1 MQATKDLKT
10 LASAAGVT
18 GAPALAYG
26 EFVSAAAPEQITAS
40 NAEVKALIEN
50 VYEALCD
57 DLNTPI
63 ALSHIFDAVR
73 IINTA
78 KDKSIVLDAS
88 DYKALT
94 DLFDNIVTGV
104 LGLRDEESEG
114 GKAIQTIDG
123 LVNMVLEH
131 RKAAKAAKD
140 WATSDRIRDDLKALG
155 IQIKDTKDGTEWTL
169 E

>member
-1 MQATKDLKT
+1 MAT
-10 LASAAGVT
+10 AVGGSSAA
-18 GAPALAYG
+18 PLAYG
-26 EFVSAAAPEQITAS
+26 EFVSAVAPDVIEAS
-40 NAEVKALIEN
+40 NAEVKALIN
-50 VYEALCD
+50 GVYEALCD

-73 IINTA
+73 IINTV
-78 KDKSIVLDAS
+78 KDKKLALDKA
-88 DYKALT
+88 DIKALI
-94 DLFDNIVTGV
+94 DLFDNIVYGV

-114 GKAIQTIDG
+114 GKALRTIDG
-123 LVNMVLEH
+123 LVGMVLEQ
-131 RKAAKAAKD
+131 RKAAKSAKD